1 MTVTHDTHEARRASR
16 IGRATRRSPKRR
28 PSRRGAE
35 IGAGYAFL
43 APWLLGFIAL
53 TAGPMLAS
61 GYLAFTD
68 YHPVRGGDWIGLE
81 NFRELLDDPYF
92 LDSVEVTL
100 KYALIGTPI
109 KLAAAL
115 GVAMLLNN
123 RRRGQ
128 GAYRSMFYAPSLI
141 GASVSIAIVW
151 RAMFNDDGIVDEVG
165 QFFGVSEGGWI
176 GDPDLTMPM
185 MIMLAVWQF
194 GAPMVIFLAGLK
206 QIPNELYEAA
216 QVDGAGPVRRF
227 VTITLPML
235 SPVLFFNLVLE
246 TIHSFQVFA
255 SAFIIAQGGRGPAN
269 SLLFYTLYLYE
280 SGFGPRGQ
288 LGYAAAMAWLLVIAV
303 GIITLVFFRTS
314 RYWVF
319 YAGEGK

>member
-1 MTVTHDTHEARRASR
+1 MTDTIEARPARKSSAN
-16 IGRATRRSPKRR
+16 ARRPSPGR
-28 PSRRGAE
+28 PSRRASE
-35 IGAGYAFL
+35 NRAGYAFL

-53 TAGPMLAS
+53 TAGPMAAS
-61 GYLAFTD
+61 AYLAFTD
-68 YHPVRGGDWIGLE
+68 YHTIRGGEWIGFD
-81 NFRELLDDPYF
+81 NFERLFDDPLF
-92 LDSVEVTL
+92 MDSVWVTV
-100 KYALIGTPI
+100 KYAVIGTPI

-128 GAYRSMFYAPSLI
+128 GAYRSLFYAPSLI

-151 RAMFNDDGIVDEVG
+151 RAIFNDDGAVDNIG
-165 QFFGVSEGGWI
+165 QVFGLPEGGWI
-176 GDPDLTMPM
+176 GNPDLIMPM
-185 MIMLAVWQF
+185 MVLLTTWQF

-216 QVDGAGPVRRF
+216 QVDGAGPLRRF
-227 VTITLPML
+227 TRITLPML

-246 TIHSFQVFA
+246 TIHSFQVFG
-255 SAFIIAQGGRGPAN
+255 SAYIIAQGGHGPDN

-303 GIITLVFFRTS
+303 GIITLIFFRTS
-314 RYWVF
+314 RYWVY
-319 YAGEGK
+319 YAGEGR

>member
-1 MTVTHDTHEARRASR
+1 VTETIEARPARKSSGSA
-16 IGRATRRSPKRR
+16 RR
-28 PSRRGAE
+28 PSGGRPSRGRAAE
-35 IGAGYAFL
+35 NRAGYAFL
-43 APWLLGFIAL
+43 APWLLGFIGL
-53 TAGPMLAS
+53 TAGPMVAS
-61 GYLAFTD
+61 AYLAFTD
-68 YHPVRGGDWIGLE
+68 YHPIRGGDWIGFD
-81 NFRELLDDPYF
+81 NFERLFDDPLF
-92 LDSVEVTL
+92 LDSVGVTV
-100 KYALIGTPI
+100 KYAIIGTPV

-123 RRRGQ
+123 RRRGR
-128 GAYRSMFYAPSLI
+128 GVYRSLFYAPSLI

-151 RAMFNDDGIVDEVG
+151 RAMFNDDGVVDKIGKV
-165 QFFGVSEGGWI
+165 FGIPEGGWI
-176 GDPDLTMPM
+176 GNPDLTLPM
-185 MIMLAVWQF
+185 MILLTTWQF

-216 QVDGAGPVRRF
+216 EVDGAGPLRRF
-227 VTITLPML
+227 LRITLPML

-255 SAFIIAQGGRGPAN
+255 SAYIIGGGGHGPDN

-303 GIITLVFFRTS
+303 GIITLIFFRTS

-319 YAGEGK
+319 YAGEGR

>member
-1 MTVTHDTHEARRASR
+1 MALTREAARTPRA
-16 IGRATRRSPKRR
+16 GE
-28 PSRRGAE
+28 PSRRPLGKRPPRRAADTR
-35 IGAGYAFL
+35 AGYAFL
-43 APWLLGFIAL
+43 APWLFGFIAL
-53 TAGPMLAS
+53 TAGPMVAS
-61 GYLAFTD
+61 AYLSFTD
-68 YHPVRGGDWIGLE
+68 YHPVRGGDWIGWDNYQRL
-81 NFRELLDDPYF
+81 FDDPRF
-92 LDSVEVTL
+92 LDSVEVTAL
-100 KYALIGTPI
+100 YAVVGTPI

-128 GAYRSMFYAPSLI
+128 GTYRSAFYAPSLI

-151 RAMFNDDGIVDEVG
+151 RAMFNDDGIVDEAG
-165 QFFGVSEGGWI
+165 QLFGMSEGGWI
-176 GDPDLTMPM
+176 GNPDLSLPM
-185 MIMLAVWQF
+185 MILLAVWQF

-216 QVDGAGPVRRF
+216 DVDGAGAWRKFTR
-227 VTITLPML
+227 ITLPML

-255 SAFIIAQGGRGPAN
+255 SAFIISGGRGGPAN
-269 SLLFYTLYLYE
+269 STLFYTLYLYQR
-280 SGFGPRGQ
+280 GFGQGQ
-288 LGYAAAMAWLLVIAV
+288 LGYAAAMAWLLVIVV

-319 YAGEGK
+319 YSGEGR

>member
-1 MTVTHDTHEARRASR
+1 MTVTHEAHRASET
-16 IGRATRRSPKRR
+16 GKPPRRPPRR
-28 PSRRGAE
+28 PSRRAAE
-35 IGAGYAFL
+35 TRAGYAFL

-53 TAGPMLAS
+53 TAGPMVAS
-61 GYLAFTD
+61 AYLAFTD
-68 YHPVRGGDWIGLE
+68 YHPIRGGSWIGLE
-81 NFRELLDDPYF
+81 NFERLFDDPRY
-92 LDSVEVTL
+92 LESVEVTL
-100 KYALIGTPI
+100 KYAIIGTPI

-128 GAYRSMFYAPSLI
+128 GSYRSLFYAPSLI

-151 RAMFNDDGIVDEVG
+151 RAMFNDDGIVDGIG
-165 QFFGVSEGGWI
+165 QTFGMEAGGWI
-176 GDPDLTMPM
+176 GNPDLSLPM
-185 MIMLAVWQF
+185 MILLTVWQF

-216 QVDGAGPVRRF
+216 QVDGAGAWRQFRR
-227 VTITLPML
+227 ITLPML

-255 SAFIIAQGGRGPAN
+255 SAFIISSGTGGPAN
-269 SLLFYTLYLYE
+269 STLFYTLYLYE

-303 GIITLVFFRTS
+303 GVVTLIFFRTS

-319 YAGEGK
+319 YAGESK

>member
-1 MTVTHDTHEARRASR
+1 MTITKEAPRAPET
-16 IGRATRRSPKRR
+16 GKPARR
-28 PSRRGAE
+28 PSSRRPARRGAE
-35 IGAGYAFL
+35 TRAGYVFL

-53 TAGPMLAS
+53 TAGPMVAS
-61 GYLAFTD
+61 AYLAFTD
-68 YHPVRGGDWIGLE
+68 YHPIRGGEWIGLE
-81 NFRELLDDPYF
+81 NFERLFDDPLF
-92 LDSVEVTL
+92 LDSVELTV
-100 KYALIGTPI
+100 KYAVIGTPV

-115 GVAMLLNN
+115 AIAMLLNN

-128 GAYRSMFYAPSLI
+128 GTYRSLFYAPSLI

-151 RAMFNDDGIVDEVG
+151 RAMFNDNGIVDETG
-165 QFFGVSEGGWI
+165 QFFGLSEGGWI
-176 GDPDLTMPM
+176 GDPDLTLAM
-185 MIMLAVWQF
+185 MILLTTWQF

-216 QVDGAGPVRRF
+216 AMDGAGRVRRF
-227 VTITLPML
+227 WHITLPML

-246 TIHSFQVFA
+246 TIHSFQVFG
-255 SAFIIAQGGRGPAN
+255 SAYIIAQGGHGPDN
-269 SLLFYTLYLYE
+269 SLLYYTLYLYE

-303 GIITLVFFRTS
+303 GIITLIFFRTS

-319 YAGEGK
+319 YAGEGR

>member
-1 MTVTHDTHEARRASR
+1 MVAS
-16 IGRATRRSPKRR
+16 A
-28 PSRRGAE
+28 
-35 IGAGYAFL
+35 
-43 APWLLGFIAL
+43 
-53 TAGPMLAS
+53 
-61 GYLAFTD
+61 YLAFTD
-68 YHPVRGGDWIGLE
+68 YHTIRGGEWVGFD
-81 NFRELLDDPYF
+81 NFERLFDDPLF
-92 LDSVEVTL
+92 LDSVEVTV
-100 KYALIGTPI
+100 KYAVIGTPI

-128 GAYRSMFYAPSLI
+128 GIYRSLFYAPSLI

-151 RAMFNDDGIVDEVG
+151 RAMFNDEGVVDEVG
-165 QFFGVSEGGWI
+165 QFFGMSEGGWI
-176 GDPDLTMPM
+176 GDPDLTLPM
-185 MIMLAVWQF
+185 MILLTTWQF

-216 QVDGAGPVRRF
+216 QVDGASALRRF
-227 VTITLPML
+227 TRITLPML

-255 SAFIIAQGGRGPAN
+255 SAYIIAQGGHGPAN

-288 LGYAAAMAWLLVIAV
+288 LGYAAAMAWLLVIVV
-303 GIITLVFFRTS
+303 GIITLIFFRTS

-319 YAGEGK
+319 YAGEGR